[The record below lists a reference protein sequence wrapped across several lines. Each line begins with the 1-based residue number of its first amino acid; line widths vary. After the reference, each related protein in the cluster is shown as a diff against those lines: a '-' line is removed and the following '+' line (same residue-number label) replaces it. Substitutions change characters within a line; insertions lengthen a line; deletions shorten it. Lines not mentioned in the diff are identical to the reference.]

1 MILKRNGTWK
11 CLSVVTL
18 RAGVSRF
25 SGRKFPVKD
34 GCRFSNWRKS
44 TRCCFVAAASAS
56 PVAPPLARNPP
67 HGAAA
72 PLVRRTVQTR
82 ARRAASCEGCSSS
95 FVASSLLPTPPLLS
109 FASASPRHDYV
120 RQPRQ
125 LGRLHRRLCR
135 SVRGAGFRGPSA
147 RPNSE
152 NGNDGW
158 HGLRVSMRASQRTRV
173 LPDASRKPLPRP
185 GPFSHEKCLSSFQ
198 GYFHRTALE
207 L

>member
-44 TRCCFVAAASAS
+44 ARCCFVAAASAS
-56 PVAPPLARNPP
+56 LVAPPLARNPP
-67 HGAAA
+67 HGAASPTDRPNA
-72 PLVRRTVQTR
+72 RAQSRIVRGLFLFFR
-82 ARRAASCEGCSSS
+82 G
-95 FVASSLLPTPPLLS
+95 FVASSHAASPLLCFCFPTP
-109 FASASPRHDYV
+109 
-120 RQPRQ
+120 
-125 LGRLHRRLCR
+125 RLCTAATAIRETPPSSLPLRPRRGLPR
-135 SVRGAGFRGPSA
+135 SVRPSV

-158 HGLRVSMRASQRTRV
+158 HGLRVSMRASQRTPV

-185 GPFSHEKCLSSFQ
+185 GPFSNESAFPVFRGISQ
-198 GYFHRTALE
+198 DRMI
-207 L
+207 